1 MSIRAVIFDISGV
14 FIQENRSWRDKWLG
28 LLGRSEEEIAQ
39 LWADS
44 GLSYIASVG
53 NLDEHGLE
61 REIGVLLRI
70 TPEQVRE
77 YMDDMW
83 SAYTFDHEFAEF
95 VKSLRPRYKTA
106 TVSNAWPD
114 ARAEN
119 ARRFQLD
126 KVVDML
132 FYSAEEGMIKPD
144 LRLYRR
150 VLDRLEVRPEEVLY
164 VEDTEPNIYVARR
177 MGMWTIRFE
186 NREQAIAEVE
196 ECLREQAER

>member
-14 FIQENRSWRDKWLG
+14 FIQEDRSWRDKWLG
-28 LLGRSEEEIAQ
+28 LLGRSEEAIAQ

-53 NLDEHGLE
+53 NLDEPSLE

-70 TPEQVRE
+70 TAEQVRE
-77 YMDDMW
+77 YMNDMW
-83 SAYTFDHEFAEF
+83 SAYTLDHEFAEF

-114 ARAEN
+114 ARQEN
-119 ARRFQLD
+119 MRRFQLD
-126 KVVDML
+126 DVVDML

-177 MGMWTIRFE
+177 MGMWTIKFE
-186 NREQAIAEVE
+186 NRKQAVAEVE
-196 ECLREQAER
+196 ECLRDQAER